1 MPSLVP
7 AVNKHDC
14 CVIIIM
20 TKEKKN
26 CRGGLDM
33 PKKFTADYGQ

>member
-20 TKEKKN
+20 TKEKK

-33 PKKFTADYGQ
+33 PKIFTADYGQ